1 MEKNRLFKCW
11 RSLLML
17 IGISLLSANLHAQ
30 TRSISG
36 SVTDE
41 KGEAL
46 IGATIKLKSGSLTT
60 STNVNGK
67 FTINVPA
74 GETAL
79 TVTYVGYVDQ
89 EVAINAQSANLA
101 VKMSPNSRN
110 LNDVVVVGY
119 GTQRKKDVTG
129 SIASVSNAT
138 LQEVPASPN
147 IVDQLKGRVAGLD
160 ISSNSSTPGST
171 GQIRLRGER
180 SFAST
185 RTNADNQNGPLFV
198 VDNVPFVGGSLND
211 LNQDDIISIDV
222 LKDASATAI
231 YGSRA
236 SGGVIIVTTRRGKA
250 GRASVSLDSYYGISK
265 ITKEYPFMNGE
276 QYAAFKDQA
285 KLSNGGVTSYDL
297 TTAEL
302 AGRANGTSTDWQRL
316 IYRRGYVTDHQLNIS
331 GGSEVTQFSISG
343 GYHYE
348 KGTQYTQDF
357 GRGSIRAAIDHNV
370 SSRVKVG
377 LTTFGTLTNSSAV
390 TGILYNTLAISPL
403 TSPYNADGSINLLPM
418 TGSVDQPNRVNPL
431 TLLNPNIQAS
441 NRRIYT
447 FNSAYAEVKILDG
460 LKYRLNA
467 TLTYGQNRGNNYSP
481 VSTII
486 NSNTSTSQTTESVSN
501 SDNFTWLIENI
512 LTYDKTFAEKHHV
525 TFTGLYSAERDQ
537 NQGLTVNGQGLPA
550 DYLQS
555 YNLFLANTIN
565 IGSGA
570 NSPYYTRR
578 NLLSYMAR
586 ANYVYDG
593 KYLLT
598 ATIRRDGS
606 SVLGPGNNYLNYP
619 AFAVGWNVDREN
631 FMKNVSFVSSLK
643 LRAGFGV
650 TASQNV
656 APYAILGTLSSN
668 AYQFGTNGQT
678 GFLVTSLPNDKLKF
692 EHTSNYNLG
701 VDFGLFKD
709 RITGSVDVYRQRTY
723 DVLQT
728 QALPASNGAQ
738 VTTVNAGDSK
748 GEGLEI
754 SLSSIN
760 IKNAKGFNWS
770 TDFNIAFSRNSIVSL
785 HDNLQADITNGWF
798 VGQPFNVIYDYK
810 KLGIW
815 QTSETAEAARY
826 GARPGQIKIQD
837 VNNDGAINSS
847 DRQLLGSYQPDFTS
861 GLTNRFS
868 YKGFDLVAV
877 AFARIGQQV
886 AVTYLGADSGGSGYP
901 FFNQGRVNQLNVNYW
916 TPTNPSQDFPQPNAS
931 QTGPVNGST
940 LQYRDGSFIKMRSIN
955 FGYTIPAAIIQKAG
969 FKSLHVYLSC
979 NNPFIIY
986 SPLVKSGLAIDP
998 EGNGYGNQLGGAS
1011 GFSDNALGRAVTV
1024 GLANPPTRTF
1034 SLGINAKF

>member
-1 MEKNRLFKCW
+1 MKKNRLLKCW
-11 RSLLML
+11 RTVLML
-17 IGISLLSANLHAQ
+17 IGISLFSANLYAQ
-30 TRSISG
+30 SRNINGT
-36 SVTDE
+36 VTDE

-46 IGATIKLKSGSLTT
+46 IGATVKLKSGSLTT

-67 FTINVPA
+67 FTISVPA

-89 EVAINAQSANLA
+89 EIAINAQTSDLV
-101 VKMSPNSRN
+101 VKLLTNAKS

-129 SIASVSNAT
+129 AIVSVSNAT

-180 SFAST
+180 SFASN

-250 GRASVSLDSYYGISK
+250 GRSSVSLDSYYGISK
-265 ITKEYPFMNGE
+265 ITGVYPFMNGT
-276 QYAAFKDQA
+276 QYAVFKQESIQGNPA
-285 KLSNGGVTSYDL
+285 KNTSYNF

-302 AGRANGTSTDWQRL
+302 AGIANGTSTDWQRL
-316 IYRRGYVTDHQLNIS
+316 IYRSGYVTDHQLNIS
-331 GGSEVTQFSISG
+331 GGSEATQFSISG

-431 TLLNPNIQAS
+431 TLLNPNIQAE

-447 FNSAYAEVKILDG
+447 FNSAYAEVKIIDG

-486 NSNTSTSQTTESVSN
+486 NSNTATSQTTESVSN

-537 NQGLTVNGQGLPA
+537 SQGLTINGQGLPA

-555 YNLFLANTIN
+555 YNLYLANAVN
-565 IGSGA
+565 FSQS
-570 NSPYYTRR
+570 NQPYFSRR

-586 ANYVYDG
+586 ANYVYNG

-598 ATIRRDGS
+598 ATVRRDGS
-606 SVLGPGNNYLNYP
+606 SVLSAGNNYYNYP
-619 AFAVGWNVDREN
+619 AFALGWNIDRES

-656 APYAILGTLSSN
+656 APYAILGTLGSN
-668 AYQFGTNGQT
+668 AYIFGTNGQT
-678 GFLVTSLPNDKLKF
+678 GFLVNSLPNDLKF

-709 RITGSVDVYRQRTY
+709 RLTGSIDVYKQRTY

-798 VGQPFNVIYDYK
+798 VGQPFNIIYDYK
-810 KLGIW
+810 KIGIW
-815 QTSETAEAARY
+815 QTSEAADAARY
-826 GARPGQIKIQD
+826 SARPGQIKIED

-916 TPTNPSQDFPQPNAS
+916 TPTNPSQDFPQPDAS

-940 LQYRDGSFIKMRSIN
+940 LQYRDGSFVKMRSIN

-969 FKSLHVYLSC
+969 FKSLHIYLSC

-986 SPLVKSGLAIDP
+986 SPLVKSKLAIDP
-998 EGNGYGNQLGGAS
+998 EGNGYGNQLTGAS
-1011 GFSDNALGRAVTV
+1011 SFSADALGRAVTV